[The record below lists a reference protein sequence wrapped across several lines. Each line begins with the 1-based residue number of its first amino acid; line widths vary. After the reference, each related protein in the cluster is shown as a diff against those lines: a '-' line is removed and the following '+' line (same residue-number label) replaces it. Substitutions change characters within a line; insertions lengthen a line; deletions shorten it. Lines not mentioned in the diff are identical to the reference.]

1 MARGTEPSTP
11 ADGLARPDDRI
22 GALSTRGAA
31 DVKTFDAAQI
41 RNVLLV
47 GHGGAGKTTLAEA
60 LQLLAGNITRM
71 GSVEDGNSVSDFE
84 PEETKRQISVSLSL
98 TPIEWR
104 DTKLNVLDAPGYADF
119 IGDVRAALR
128 AVDSCLF
135 VVSAVDG
142 VEVQHEVV
150 WELAVEHGVPRGFF
164 INKMDRERASFQR
177 TVDQLTQSFGTQVAP
192 LQFPLG
198 EEHDFEGVADLLSR
212 NAYRYPSGPKGE
224 ESEWPDD
231 IAGKADAFREKLTES
246 VAEADDALLEKY
258 LDQGELSEE
267 EVVQGIKAGIAEA
280 KLAPVLCGAA
290 ERGAGADRL
299 ADLLVD
305 AFPSP
310 ADRPPVTVMTKE
322 GEEQELPSDPS
333 GPLVGFVFKTIS
345 DPYVGR
351 INLFRVFSGRLRPD
365 SSVHNATQRAD
376 ERVGQL
382 FTMRGK
388 EHDTVSEVPAGDI
401 GGVAKL
407 QKTHTGDTL
416 SEKSAPVTL
425 SALELPEPLHAVAVE
440 PKTQGDED
448 KLSTAFA
455 RLQEEDPT
463 FRVERRP
470 ETHETVMFGMGE
482 THVDV
487 MTERMDRKFGVG
499 VTTHPARVPYKET
512 LRQKVQALGR
522 HVKQSG
528 GHGQYG
534 IAHIEVEPLDRG
546 GGFEFVNKI
555 TGGVIPSQFIPSV
568 EKGVTKA
575 MESGVTGHQMVDLRV
590 TLFDGKFHTV
600 DSSDMAFQIAGSL
613 AIKDAVEK
621 AGVVLLEPIVDI
633 EVLVPESQTG
643 DVIGDLNAKRGRVLG
658 MDPTGAGKTKIRAQ
672 VPQAEM
678 TRYSIDLRSITGG
691 RGVFTMTFS
700 HYEEVPT
707 HMAEKV
713 IAASRKEKEE
723 AHR

>member
-1 MARGTEPSTP
+1 VETYEAP
-11 ADGLARPDDRI
+11 
-22 GALSTRGAA
+22 
-31 DVKTFDAAQI
+31 QI

-47 GHGGAGKTTLAEA
+47 GHGGAGKTTLSEA
-60 LQLLAGNITRM
+60 LLMLGGAVTRM
-71 GSVEDGNSVSDFE
+71 GSVEDGNTVSDFE
-84 PEETKRQISVSLSL
+84 PEETKRQISVSLAL

-104 DTKLNVLDAPGYADF
+104 GTKLNIIDAPGYADF

-128 AVDSCLF
+128 AVDACLF

-150 WELAVEHGVPRGFF
+150 WELAVDHGLPRAFF

-177 TVDQLTQSFGTQVAP
+177 TIDQLTQSFGTQVAP
-192 LQFPLG
+192 LQFPIG

-212 NAYRYPSGPKGE
+212 KAYRYPSGPKGE
-224 ESEWPDD
+224 ERDWPDD
-231 IAGKADAFREKLTES
+231 IAGKADPYREKLTES

-258 LDQGELSEE
+258 LDAGELSEE
-267 EVVQGIKAGIAEA
+267 EVVRGIRAGIAEA
-280 KLAPVLCGAA
+280 KFAPVLCGAA
-290 ERGAGADRL
+290 TTGAGVDRV
-299 ADLLVD
+299 ADLFVD

-310 ADRPPVTVMTKE
+310 ADRSPVTVMTTD
-322 GEEQELPSDPS
+322 GQEEERSADPD
-333 GPLVGFVFKTIS
+333 GPLTAFVFKTIS

-351 INLFRVFSGRLRPD
+351 ITLFRVFSGKVRPD
-365 SSVHNATQRAD
+365 STVHNATQRTD

-401 GGVAKL
+401 GAVAKL
-407 QKTHTGDTL
+407 LKTHTGDTL
-416 SEKSAPVTL
+416 SEKRASVTL

-448 KLSTAFA
+448 KLSTAFS

-463 FRVERRP
+463 FRVERVQ
-470 ETHETVMFGMGE
+470 ETHETVMYGMGE
-482 THVDV
+482 AHVDV
-487 MTERMDRKFGVG
+487 MTERMHRKFGVD
-499 VTTHPARVPYKET
+499 VITHPARVPYKET
-512 LRQKVQALGR
+512 LRRPVQALGR

-546 GGFEFVNKI
+546 AGFEFVNKI
-555 TGGVIPSQFIPSV
+555 VGGVIPSQFIPSV
-568 EKGVTKA
+568 QKGVVKA
-575 MESGVTGHQMVDLRV
+575 MESGIAGHQMVDLRV
-590 TLFDGKFHTV
+590 TLYDGKHHTV

-613 AIKDAVEK
+613 AMKDAAEK
-621 AGVVLLEPIVDI
+621 AGVVLLEPIVDV

-658 MDPTGAGKTKIRAQ
+658 MDPLGAGKTRIRAQ
-672 VPQAEM
+672 VPRAEM

-691 RGVFTMTFS
+691 RGVFTMSFS
-700 HYEEVPT
+700 HYEEVPS
-707 HMAEKV
+707 HLADKV
-713 IAASRKEKEE
+713 IAEAKREKEE

>member
-1 MARGTEPSTP
+1 M
-11 ADGLARPDDRI
+11 
-22 GALSTRGAA
+22 
-31 DVKTFDAAQI
+31 KTYEAPQI

-60 LQLLAGNITRM
+60 LLFLGGVVTRM
-71 GSVEDGNSVSDFE
+71 GKVEDGNTVADFE
-84 PEETKRQISVSLSL
+84 PEETKRQISVSLAL

-104 DTKLNVLDAPGYADF
+104 GTKLNILDAPGYADF
-119 IGDVRAALR
+119 NGDVRAALR
-128 AVDSCLF
+128 AVDACLF

-150 WELAVEHGVPRGFF
+150 WELAVERGLPRAFF

-177 TVDQLTQSFGTQVAP
+177 TLDQLVQSFGTQVAP
-192 LQFPLG
+192 LQFPIG

-212 NAYRYPSGPKGE
+212 RAYRYPSGPKGQ
-224 ESEWPDD
+224 ESDWPDD
-231 IAGKADAFREKLTES
+231 IAGKADPYREKLTES

-267 EVVQGIKAGIAEA
+267 EVVRGIKAGIAEA
-280 KLAPVLCGAA
+280 KFAPVLCGAA
-290 ERGAGADRL
+290 SSGAGADRL

-310 ADRPPVTVMTKE
+310 TDRPPVSVMTKQ
-322 GEEQELPSDPS
+322 GEEQERTSDPD
-333 GPLVGFVFKTIS
+333 GPLTAFVFKTIS

-351 INLFRVFSGRLRPD
+351 ISLFRVFSGKVRPD
-365 SSVHNATQRAD
+365 SSVHNATQGAD

-388 EHDTVSEVPAGDI
+388 DHETVSEVGAGDI
-401 GGVAKL
+401 GAVAKL

-425 SALELPEPLHAVAVE
+425 PALELPEPLHAVAVE

-463 FRVERRP
+463 FRVDRVM
-470 ETHETVMFGMGE
+470 ETHETVMYGMGE

-487 MTERMDRKFGVG
+487 MTERMHRKFGVD
-499 VTTHPARVPYKET
+499 VVTHPARVPYKET

-534 IAHIEVEPLDRG
+534 IAHIEVEPLERG
-546 GGFEFVNKI
+546 SGFEFVNKI
-555 TGGVIPSQFIPSV
+555 VGGVIPSQFIPSV
-568 EKGVTKA
+568 EKGIVKA
-575 MESGVTGHQMVDLRV
+575 MESGITGHQMVDLRV
-590 TLFDGKFHTV
+590 TLFDGKHHTV

-613 AIKDAVEK
+613 ALKDAADK
-621 AGVVLLEPIVDI
+621 AGVVLLEPVVDL
-633 EVLVPESQTG
+633 EVMVPDSLTG

-658 MDPTGAGKTKIRAQ
+658 MDPTGAGKTRIRAQ
-672 VPQAEM
+672 VPQSEM

-691 RGVFTMTFS
+691 RGVFTLTFS
-700 HYEEVPT
+700 HYEEVPS
-707 HMAEKV
+707 HLADRV
-713 IAASRKEKEE
+713 IAEAQREKEE

>member
-1 MARGTEPSTP
+1 VETYEAP
-11 ADGLARPDDRI
+11 
-22 GALSTRGAA
+22 
-31 DVKTFDAAQI
+31 QI

-47 GHGGAGKTTLAEA
+47 GHGGAGKTTLSEA
-60 LQLLAGNITRM
+60 LLMLGGAVTRM
-71 GSVEDGNSVSDFE
+71 GSVEDGNTVSDFE
-84 PEETKRQISVSLSL
+84 PEETKRQISVSLAL

-104 DTKLNVLDAPGYADF
+104 GTKLNLVDAPGYADF

-128 AVDSCLF
+128 AVDACLF

-150 WELAVEHGVPRGFF
+150 WELAVDHGLPRAFF

-177 TVDQLTQSFGTQVAP
+177 TIDQLTQSFGTQVAP
-192 LQFPLG
+192 LQFPIG

-212 NAYRYPSGPKGE
+212 KAYRYPSGPKGE
-224 ESEWPDD
+224 ESDWPDD
-231 IAGKADAFREKLTES
+231 IAGKADPYREKLTES

-258 LDQGELSEE
+258 LDAGELSEE
-267 EVVQGIKAGIAEA
+267 EVVRGIRAGIAEA
-280 KLAPVLCGAA
+280 KFAPVLCGAA
-290 ERGAGADRL
+290 TTGAGVDRV
-299 ADLLVD
+299 ADLFVD

-310 ADRPPVTVMTKE
+310 ADRSPVTVMTTD
-322 GEEQELPSDPS
+322 GQEEERSADPD
-333 GPLVGFVFKTIS
+333 GPLTAFVFKTIS

-351 INLFRVFSGRLRPD
+351 ITLFRVFSGKVRPD
-365 SSVHNATQRAD
+365 STVHNATQRTD

-401 GGVAKL
+401 GAVAKL
-407 QKTHTGDTL
+407 LKTHTGDTL
-416 SEKSAPVTL
+416 SEKRASVTL

-448 KLSTAFA
+448 KLSTAFS

-463 FRVERRP
+463 FRVERVQ
-470 ETHETVMFGMGE
+470 ETHETVMYGMGE
-482 THVDV
+482 AHVDV
-487 MTERMDRKFGVG
+487 MTERMHRKFGVD
-499 VTTHPARVPYKET
+499 VITHPARVPYKET
-512 LRQKVQALGR
+512 LRRPVQALGR

-546 GGFEFVNKI
+546 AGFEFVNKI
-555 TGGVIPSQFIPSV
+555 VGGVIPSQFIPSV
-568 EKGVTKA
+568 QKGVVKA
-575 MESGVTGHQMVDLRV
+575 MESGIAGHQMVDLRV
-590 TLFDGKFHTV
+590 TLYDGKHHTV

-613 AIKDAVEK
+613 AMKDAAEK
-621 AGVVLLEPIVDI
+621 AGVVLLEPIVDV

-658 MDPTGAGKTKIRAQ
+658 MDPLGAGKTRIRAQ

-691 RGVFTMTFS
+691 RGVFTMSFS
-700 HYEEVPT
+700 HYEEVPS
-707 HMAEKV
+707 HLAEKV
-713 IAASRKEKEE
+713 IAEAKREKEE